1 MKGIVFIPFI
11 LFSFILKSQN
21 LVLDSSFENKINC
34 PKSFSNKGL
43 RFITKNWYVPT
54 KATSDYFN
62 KCGFGDGGVPR
73 NFAGNRSP
81 KSGNAYA
88 GIVVYSK
95 KDINYREYLETSFYS
110 PMLKDSLYCVK
121 LSLCRP
127 TYFLNSVNRL
137 GIYFSKSEVKKK
149 TQENLS
155 FRPQIQFDSEIL
167 LSIGNNWKCIIAT
180 YKANGGEQFL
190 TLGNFDSDSKTK
202 IRTNEPPKKFKNRY
216 LEFNNQAYF
225 YIDDISVTPLSSNS
239 ECGCNDSKERDST
252 ERNNDLNND
261 SNFIAQNY
269 KVVDSLV
276 LGNVSFESSSWA
288 LQRTELKLLHNFIY
302 KLQSD
307 TLQIVEILGHTD
319 SLGLESTNVELS
331 VKRAKS
337 VADYLIKNGVS
348 EERINYSGYGSAFP
362 IDSNIN
368 EKGRLKNRRVEIKV
382 YKKM

>member
-1 MKGIVFIPFI
+1 
-11 LFSFILKSQN
+11 
-21 LVLDSSFENKINC
+21 
-34 PKSFSNKGL
+34 
-43 RFITKNWYVPT
+43 
-54 KATSDYFN
+54 
-62 KCGFGDGGVPR
+62 VPR

-95 KDINYREYLETSFYS
+95 NDINYREYLETSFYS

-137 GIYFSKSEVKKK
+137 GIYFSERKVKKK

-167 LSIGNNWKCIIAT
+167 LSVDNNWKCIMAT
-180 YKANGGEQFL
+180 YIANGGEQFL
-190 TLGNFDSDSKTK
+190 TLGNFDLDSKTK

-225 YIDDISVTPLSSNS
+225 YIDDVSVTPLSLNS
-239 ECGCNDSKERDST
+239 ECGCNEPKERDPT
-252 ERNNDLNND
+252 EKNNELNND
-261 SNFIAQNY
+261 SDFIAQNY

-288 LQRTELKLLHNFIY
+288 LQRTELKLLDNFIY
-302 KLQSD
+302 ILQSD

-319 SLGLESTNVELS
+319 SLGLESKNVELS
-331 VKRAKS
+331 IKRAKS
-337 VADYLIKNGVS
+337 VEDYLIKNKVN
-348 EERINYSGYGSAFP
+348 ENRIIYSGLGSAFP
-362 IDSNIN
+362 LYSNLN
-368 EKGRLKNRRVEIKV
+368 EEGRMHNRRVEIRIYQKLH
-382 YKKM
+382 